1 MTEILYTLATE
12 ILMKL
17 GSLAAQEL
25 GSLWGLKD
33 DLSKLRDTVSA
44 MEAVFLDVEEKQGK
58 SREVK
63 NWVRKLRAVFFE
75 ADDLLDD
82 FYTEITRRN
91 LLIQK
96 NPSKKISIFFS
107 KSNPVLYSLEIHQRL
122 KVIRGKLE
130 AIEKDKHML
139 HLVEKQSVDFELP
152 DRETHSFVNVDEVI
166 GREDEKRAIV
176 DCLLDVRENVSVVP
190 IVGIG
195 GLGKTTLAQLVYND
209 DRVKKHFELRIWV
222 YVSHIFNVKLIV
234 EKMIESIT
242 SMKPQSLHFD
252 RLQDQLRKE
261 IDGKKYLLVLDD
273 MWNENRETW
282 LKLQDLL
289 IGGARGSKV
298 LVTTRSGLVAA
309 AVGTATP
316 CNLKGLPEDMSWS
329 LFSKLAFKP
338 GEEINS
344 SLVAIGKEILR
355 KCAGVPLAIRI
366 LGSFLYY
373 KETEAEWLYVK
384 NHQLTDMA
392 ESADIEILPILKLSY
407 DHLPIHLK
415 HCFSYCSLFQ
425 RNQTISKKTLIQ
437 LWIAQGFIRSND
449 EENEC
454 LEDVG
459 ERYFM
464 GLLRRSFFQDV
475 KEHRL
480 GNIIS
485 CKMHDLIHDLAKM
498 VAENETLMLTSAGNN
513 SSVNICHLSVGPVHD
528 SAWELP
534 HSLLKE
540 KNLRTFFMPTTSK
553 DSLKSGRFIGSEFFL
568 KQSKLVVDAVIS
580 NFRSLRVLDLHG
592 LGINEVPGSVS
603 MLKHLRYIDLSENNF
618 VTLPKSMSKM
628 LNLQTLKLSC
638 CFDLCEL
645 PENIHKMVNIR
656 HLEVDGCL
664 NLSKMPCRIGQLTS
678 LRTLSQFVIGQETST
693 SSRVSA
699 VLTDLNGL
707 VKLGGKLTIRNLGCI
722 ECLCPKIADAVLKNK
737 EYLQSLRLE
746 WTDQAARDEYDEL
759 LLEGLQPHE
768 NLKVLFIERYRGQSF
783 PKWMMVDM
791 HSALPKLTKL
801 TLKNLKV
808 CKSLPPF
815 GCVPSLQYLK
825 LESLTL
831 LEYIE
836 HTSYDGSQFGMEL
849 QKGSAMYFPSLKE
862 LKLCNLPCLKGWW
875 KKEVMAGGKLSSFP
889 VLLLLSSFPSLSK
902 LTIQDCLML
911 EFMPINP
918 RLEELNLIRVSNKLL
933 QQLMMLLE
941 TALSAN
947 CSSFLAVS
955 KLKSLYILDVR
966 ELFLLPEGLQNLS
979 LLDHLEINGCP
990 NLSSLQIEGMRA
1002 LNMLRFLHVHD
1013 CGLTSL
1019 SEAIKHLYALET
1031 LVISSCKEINLSTDN
1046 DQEYLQ
1052 FKGLKS
1058 LQKVYIQ
1065 EIPKLVHFPVWLQ
1078 YLPSLRVLHIEK
1090 CYSLLD
1096 LPDWI
1101 SDLKSL
1107 HELFIYK
1114 CPKLTSIPAGMVHLT
1129 SLEELRILMCPNIWT
1144 SCQNEQG
1151 EDWPKIAHIPKVI
1164 VK

>member
-1 MTEILYTLATE
+1 MTEILYTLAAE

-44 MEAVFLDVEEKQGK
+44 MEAVFLDVEEKQGD

-63 NWVRKLRAVFFE
+63 NWVRKLRSVFFE

-82 FYTEITRRN
+82 FYTEITRSN

-96 NPSKKISIFFS
+96 NPSKKIYIFFS

-122 KVIRGKLE
+122 KVIRRKLE

-139 HLVEKQSVDFELP
+139 HLVEKQVVDFELP
-152 DRETHSFVNVDEVI
+152 NRETHSFVNVDEVI
-166 GREDEKRAIV
+166 GREDEKRVIV
-176 DCLLDVRENVSVVP
+176 DRLLDVRENVCVIP

-195 GLGKTTLAQLVYND
+195 GLGKTILAQLVYNE
-209 DRVKKHFELRIWV
+209 DRVKKHFDLRIWV
-222 YVSHIFNVKLIV
+222 FVSHIFNVKLIV

-242 SMKPQSLHFD
+242 GMKPQSLHFD
-252 RLQDQLRKE
+252 RLQGQLRKE

-309 AVGTATP
+309 AMGTAPP

-355 KCAGVPLAIRI
+355 KCAGVPLVIRI

-407 DHLPIHLK
+407 DDLPIHLK
-415 HCFSYCSLFQ
+415 HCFSYCSIFQ
-425 RNQTISKKTLIQ
+425 KNQTISKKTLIQ

-454 LEDVG
+454 QEDVG

-464 GLLRRSFFQDV
+464 GLLKRSFFQDV
-475 KEHRL
+475 KEKL
-480 GNIIS
+480 GDIIS

-498 VAENETLMLTSAGNN
+498 VAENETLMLTSSGNKP
-513 SSVNICHLSVGPVHD
+513 SVNICHLSVGPVHD

-540 KNLRTFFMPTTSK
+540 KNLRTFFMPITSR
-553 DSLKSGRFIGSEFFL
+553 DYLELGRFIRSE
-568 KQSKLVVDAVIS
+568 KQSKSVVDAVIS

-618 VTLPKSMSKM
+618 VTLPKSMSKL
-628 LNLQTLKLSC
+628 LNLQTLKLSY
-638 CFDLCEL
+638 CFELCEL

-656 HLEVDGCL
+656 HLELDGCL
-664 NLSKMPCRIGQLTS
+664 NLSKMPCGIGQLTA
-678 LRTLSQFVIGQETST
+678 LRTLSQFVIGQETSM
-693 SSRVSA
+693 SSKVNA
-699 VLTDLNGL
+699 GLTDLNGL
-707 VKLGGKLTIRNLGCI
+707 VKLRGKLTLRNLGCI
-722 ECLCPKIADAVLKNK
+722 ECLCPKIDDAVLKNK

-746 WTDQAARDEYDEL
+746 WTDEAVSDEYDEL

-768 NLKVLFIERYRGQSF
+768 NLKVLFIERYGGQSF
-783 PKWMMVDM
+783 PNWMMVGL
-791 HSALPKLTKL
+791 HSSLPKLTKL
-801 TLKNLKV
+801 TLKNLKI

-815 GCVPSLQYLK
+815 GCLPSLQSLK
-825 LESLTL
+825 LENLTL

-836 HTSYDGSQFGMEL
+836 HTSYDGSQFG
-849 QKGSAMYFPSLKE
+849 MYFPSLKE

-875 KKEVMAGGKLSSFP
+875 KKEVMAGSESSSFP
-889 VLLLLSSFPSLSK
+889 DHLLLSSVPSLFK

-918 RLEELNLIRVSNKLL
+918 RLKELNLISVSNNLL
-933 QQLMMLLE
+933 RQLMMLLE
-941 TALSAN
+941 TTLSAN

-979 LLDHLEINGCP
+979 LLEHLQINCCP
-990 NLSSLQIEGMRA
+990 NLLSLPIEGMRA

-1019 SEAIKHLYALET
+1019 FQAIKHLYALET
-1031 LVISSCKEINLSTDN
+1031 IVISSCKEMNLSTDN

-1052 FKGLKS
+1052 FEGLKS
-1058 LQKVYIQ
+1058 LHTVYIQ
-1065 EIPKLVHFPVWLQ
+1065 EIPKLVHLPVWLQ
-1078 YLPSLRVLHIEK
+1078 YLPSLRALHIEK

-1107 HELFIYK
+1107 HALFIYK

-1129 SLEELRILMCPNIWT
+1129 SLEELRILMCPNLWT
-1144 SCQNEQG
+1144 CCQNEQG